1 MKVSMIASLWL
12 MLGALAILLWTMPLP
27 PGAAPAF
34 AVGEALFGLN
44 VLGWV
49 VVSRWWLATA
59 SGGAGTAGN
68 GIARVFIAM
77 GGKILMV
84 SGGVYVALVTCD
96 LRVDFFVGGLC
107 AGLGLLTSHLYLS
120 QEKRKSALAANN

>member
-1 MKVSMIASLWL
+1 MIASLWL
-12 MLGALAILLWTMPLP
+12 MLGAAAVLLWAMPLP

-44 VLGWV
+44 VVGWV

-59 SGGAGTAGN
+59 SGAKGTAGN
-68 GIARVFIAM
+68 GVARVFMAM
-77 GGKILMV
+77 GGKIIMV
-84 SGGVYVALVTCD
+84 GGGVYLALVTYD

-107 AGLGLLTSHLYLS
+107 AGLGLLTIYMYLS
-120 QEKRKSALAANN
+120 QEKRKSALADNN